1 MAASAAP
8 AVLRNQ
14 TMLLLVTRSLRAL
27 RALFV
32 AVPLLALA
40 PTLAVAAEP
49 AVAIP
54 PPAMDLPKAAG
65 GLQTAVLSGGC
76 FWGVQGVFEHL
87 IGVRQALSGYAGG
100 VKSTAS
106 YETVSSGGTGHAESV
121 QITYDPQKLTYG
133 EILQVYF
140 SVAHNPTELNRQG
153 PDVGTQYRSSIFYA
167 NDDQRRVAESYIAQ
181 LNKAGV
187 FGAPIVTQ
195 VVPLKG
201 FFPAEGYHQDY
212 LLINP
217 TNPYIVFNDLPKI
230 RNFQKLL
237 PVLYQSKA
245 VTVTELKQ

>member
-1 MAASAAP
+1 MLA
-8 AVLRNQ
+8 
-14 TMLLLVTRSLRAL
+14 TMFTRLLPAL
-27 RALFV
+27 RALLV
-32 AVPLLALA
+32 TAPLVVLA
-40 PTLAVAAEP
+40 PTLAAAAEP

-54 PPAMDLPKAAG
+54 PPAADLPKAAG
-65 GLQTAVLSGGC
+65 PLQTAVLSGGC

-87 IGVRQALSGYAGG
+87 VGVRQALSGYAGG
-100 VKSTAS
+100 VKNTAI
-106 YETVSSGGTGHAESV
+106 YEVVSNGGTGHAESV
-121 QITYDPQKLTYG
+121 QITYDPQQVTYG
-133 EILQVYF
+133 QILQVYF

-167 NDDQRRVAESYIAQ
+167 NDDQKRVAESYIAQ
-181 LNKAGV
+181 LTKAGV

-195 VVPLKG
+195 VAPLKG

-212 LLINP
+212 LLLNP
-217 TNPYIVFNDLPKI
+217 TSPYIVYNDLPKI